1 MEIEHEE
8 HSPDADGSACRS
20 RLETV
25 YESSARKKKLFI
37 TATVL
42 LLVAAT
48 IVSLSIGSV
57 DIPVTDTLRA
67 IGHALLPSAIAG
79 PERYWYSQIVINSR
93 MSRVLLCI
101 LCGISLAIAG
111 TVMQGLLRNPLVSPF
126 TLGLSSAASFGAAM
140 AIVFGGTV
148 TGYVLVFGIKFY
160 AENLLIAVMAFL
172 CGLASISLVLLLSRR
187 SDISRSTI
195 ILAGVVISYLF
206 QAGVSLTK
214 YLSDDDALREITL
227 WLMGGMW
234 NATWSVDLIVAGRG
248 GGLPAPVEYVGTD
261 QCPVGGG

>member
-8 HSPDADGSACRS
+8 HSPDANGSACRN

-25 YESSARKKKLFI
+25 YESSARNKKLFI

-172 CGLASISLVLLLSRR
+172 CGLASISLVLLLSKR

-195 ILAGVVISYLF
+195 ILAGVIISYLF
-206 QAGVSLTK
+206 QVGVSLTK

-227 WLMGGMW
+227 
-234 NATWSVDLIVAGRG
+234 
-248 GGLPAPVEYVGTD
+248 
-261 QCPVGGG
+261 